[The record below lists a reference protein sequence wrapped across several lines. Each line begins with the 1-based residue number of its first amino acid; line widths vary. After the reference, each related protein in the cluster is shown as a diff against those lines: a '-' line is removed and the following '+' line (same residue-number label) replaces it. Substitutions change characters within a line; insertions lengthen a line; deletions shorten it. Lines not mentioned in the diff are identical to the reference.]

1 MRAFCYTTPQG
12 EPRIGVVYENV
23 RYDFTR
29 IWSIFKEIRSSPRT
43 PEYHFIQLMIEMENF
58 SRQVLAEVVEEV
70 KQFRGLDDLVIRA
83 EIIYDVPIQR
93 PPKILCLGRNYREHA
108 KEFQNT
114 VPEQPMFFAKL
125 TSALLPH
132 EGNIRLPENI
142 GRVDHEIELAVV
154 IGKTA
159 CRVSAEEALD
169 YVAGY
174 TIANDISA
182 RAMQKEAMAKGQPWT
197 LSKGMDTFLPIG
209 PFLVPADA
217 VDDPHNLEMELTVND
232 QTRQKSSTANMVH
245 RIPDIIAYISRFV
258 TLQPGDIIC
267 TGTPEGVGP
276 IVPGDLVQ
284 AKIEGLGVL
293 RNQVIGG

>member
-1 MRAFCYTTPQG
+1 MRTFCYTTPKG
-12 EPRIGVVYENV
+12 EPRIGVVYEKRN
-23 RYDFTR
+23 YDFTR
-29 IWSIFKEIRSSPRT
+29 IWSIFKEIRNSPRT

-58 SRQVLAEVVEEV
+58 SRQVIGEVVEEV
-70 KQFRGLDDLVIRA
+70 KQLRGLDDLVIRN
-83 EIIYDVPIQR
+83 EITYDVPIQR

-108 KEFQNT
+108 KEMQNA

-132 EGNIRLPENI
+132 EGNIHLPENI

-159 CRVSAEEALD
+159 TRVSAEEAMEC
-169 YVAGY
+169 VAGY

-182 RAMQKEAMAKGQPWT
+182 RTMQKEAMSKGQPWT

-209 PFLVPADA
+209 PYLVPADA
-217 VDDPHNLEMELTVND
+217 VEDPHKMEMELTVNN
-232 QTRQKSSTANMVH
+232 QVRQKSSTANMVFH
-245 RIPDIIAYISRFV
+245 IPEIIAYISRYV

-276 IVPGDLVQ
+276 IMPGDLVQ

>member
-12 EPRIGVVYENV
+12 EPRIGIVYENR

-43 PEYHFIQLMIEMENF
+43 PEYYFIQLMIEMENF
-58 SRQVLAEVVEEV
+58 SRQVLSEVVEEV
-70 KQFRGLDDLVIRA
+70 KQFRGLDDLAIRG
-83 EIIYDVPIQR
+83 EITYDVPIQR
-93 PPKILCLGRNYREHA
+93 PAKILCLGRNYREHA
-108 KEFQNT
+108 KEMQNA

-159 CRVSAEEALD
+159 SRVSAEEAIE

-182 RAMQKEAMAKGQPWT
+182 RAMQKEAMAKRQPWT

-217 VDDPHNLEMELTVND
+217 VDDPHNLELELTVND
-232 QTRQKSSTANMVH
+232 QTRQKSSTANMVF
-245 RIPDIIAYISRFV
+245 RIPEIIAYISRYV

-276 IVPGDLVQ
+276 IEPGDLVQ